1 MFRVSR
7 LVVALAATTMLT
19 SAALAAEQ
27 TGKASATEAVKPSAA
42 TQTANQDFGKLSADG
57 FKAFRDVRLAR
68 LAIFDGQTDQAKKFI
83 DEARTA
89 IAKAKADHTA
99 YVKDEASLKPPAGM
113 SQKTA
118 PNGTDK
124 SAPSKT
130 PTAWLPVDG
139 GLTLGEDFVATPTKA
154 AGVAKAN
161 EQLKKGDHKQA
172 METLKLSEINV
183 AFVMDVAPLDK
194 TVNGIDNAAQLI
206 DSGKYYEGNEA
217 LRGVEDGVRFDV
229 ADINVGPKT
238 ANDGS
243 VKSDSGNKS
252 NSTTGSVV
260 RSSTSGS
267 TPPNNK

>member
-1 MFRVSR
+1 MFRVSP
-7 LVVALAATTMLT
+7 LVVAFAATTMLT

-27 TGKASATEAVKPSAA
+27 SGKASATEAKPSAA
-42 TQTANQDFGKLSADG
+42 TQTANQDFGKLSSDG
-57 FKAFRDVRLAR
+57 SKAFRDVRLAR

-99 YVKDEASLKPPAGM
+99 FMKDEASLKPPAGM

-118 PNGTDK
+118 SNGTDK

-139 GLTLGEDFVATPTKA
+139 ALTLGEDFVATPTKV

-183 AFVMDVAPLDK
+183 AFVMEVAPLDK
-194 TVNGIDNAAQLI
+194 TVSGIDNAAQLI

-229 ADINVGPKT
+229 ADITVGPK
-238 ANDGS
+238 AASDGS
-243 VKSDSGNKS
+243 AKSDSGNKS
-252 NSTTGSVV
+252 NSTTGSAAG
-260 RSSTSGS
+260 SSTLGS

>member
-1 MFRVSR
+1 MFRVSP

-19 SAALAAEQ
+19 CAALAAEQ
-27 TGKASATEAVKPSAA
+27 TGRASATDAVKPSAA

-57 FKAFRDVRLAR
+57 LKAFRDVRLAR
-68 LAIFDGQTDQAKKFI
+68 LAIFDGQADQAKKFI

-89 IAKAKADHTA
+89 IAKAKADDTA
-99 YVKDEASLKPPAGM
+99 FVKDEASLKPPAGM

-118 PNGTDK
+118 QNGTDK
-124 SAPSKT
+124 PAPSKA

-139 GLTLGEDFVATPTKA
+139 GLTLGEDFVATPAKA

-183 AFVMDVAPLDK
+183 AFVMEVAPLDK
-194 TVNGIDNAAQLI
+194 TISGIDNAAQLI
-206 DSGKYYEGNEA
+206 DSGKYYEGNQA
-217 LRGVEDGVRFDV
+217 LKGVEDGLRFDV
-229 ADINVGPKT
+229 ADINAGPKT
-238 ANDGS
+238 ASDGS
-243 VKSDSGNKS
+243 GKSDSANKS
-252 NSTTGSVV
+252 K
-260 RSSTSGS
+260 STSGSAAGSS